1 MNDAALL
8 DLWEA
13 AWPLPPLR
21 RARMLARAAGAAPGA
36 GLGVCNGALLRLR
49 GQLFGHSL
57 TLRAGCPECNT
68 ELEFEI
74 DTRALPAPA
83 SADDTLHEL
92 TLEQSHVRFR
102 APTDDDLEATELTL
116 AGDASAAARALFE
129 RCVVDARVAGR
140 PCAAA
145 ALDLEVQQAVA
156 QALDAADP
164 LAGLEFDLACSACD
178 FHFAAPLDLASV
190 VYAELRHRAEAVLA
204 DVASLAQAYGWREHD
219 VLELTPLRRAAYL
232 QLAGASG

>member
-21 RARMLARAAGAAPGA
+21 RAQMLARAAGAAPGA
-36 GLGVCNGALLRLR
+36 GLGVRNGALLRLR
-49 GQLFGHSL
+49 EHLFGDGL
-57 TLRAGCPECNT
+57 TLRAGCPACRT

-74 DTRALPAPA
+74 DTRALPAPTR
-83 SADDTLHEL
+83 ADDTLHEL
-92 TLEQSHVRFR
+92 TLEQTHVRFR
-102 APTDDDLEATELTL
+102 APTDDDLEALAELAL
-116 AGDASAAARALFE
+116 ADDASAAARALFE
-129 RCVVDARVAGR
+129 RCIVDAQVAGR
-140 PCAAA
+140 PCVAA

-164 LAGLEFDLACSACD
+164 LAGLEFDLACSACEL
-178 FHFAAPLDLASV
+178 HFAAPLDLASV

-204 DVASLAQAYGWREHD
+204 DVASLAQAYGWRERD
-219 VLELTPLRRAAYL
+219 VLALTPLRRAAYL
-232 QLAGASG
+232 QLAGG